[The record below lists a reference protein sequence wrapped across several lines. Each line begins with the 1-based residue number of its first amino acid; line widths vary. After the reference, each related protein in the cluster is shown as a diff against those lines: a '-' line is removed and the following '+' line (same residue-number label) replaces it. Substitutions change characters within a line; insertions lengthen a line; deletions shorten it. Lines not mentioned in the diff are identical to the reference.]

1 MFPEGGETM
10 KKIQAEYTAV
20 VDWGRTFYGPFV
32 SERHCVMLQLC
43 HLLVVVAFVFE
54 FSDSED

>member
-1 MFPEGGETM
+1 M

-32 SERHCVMLQLC
+32 SERHCIMLQLC